1 MAICLAAVF
10 AMSVTAYAAET
21 PAASGNTNAL
31 AGVNITILDTT
42 TPATMYGFQ
51 GDVGR
56 FTAADGRVLGTISTS
71 DADAIIRRVVVADA
85 RGRGLPPGEWPVLTG
100 SEWSQWFAA
109 EFNRLRGIGGSA
121 GQSVNPGIVVVPEPT
136 GPEPEAPAGL
146 GIRFSPEW
154 MERERGEVI
163 RLVNIERD
171 RAGLPRLEAN
181 DSIMQAAQ
189 IRAIE
194 LAAHYSHERPD
205 GSRWVTV
212 FEQADVSQ
220 RPSGENIHRAMHSA
234 ESAMNGWMRSE
245 GHRNNILREQATTI
259 GVGFYRDEAGRLF
272 WVQVFGR

>member
-1 MAICLAAVF
+1 
-10 AMSVTAYAAET
+10 
-21 PAASGNTNAL
+21 
-31 AGVNITILDTT
+31 LDTT
-42 TPATMYGFQ
+42 TPATAYGFQ

-56 FTAADGRVLGTISTS
+56 FTAADGRVLGTVPRN
-71 DADAIIRRVVVADA
+71 DMRAVMERVAVREPDGW
-85 RGRGLPPGEWPVLTG
+85 RPPGVGYGFGDWG
-100 SEWSQWFAA
+100 RWFAN

-121 GQSVNPGIVVVPEPT
+121 GQSVNPVIVVVPE
-136 GPEPEAPAGL
+136 
-146 GIRFSPEW
+146 RFSPEW

-234 ESAMNGWMRSE
+234 ESAMNGWMSSE